1 MKEDYT
7 YTISGTLYDHDIKH
21 PSKYTRLNGNWTLE
35 TAQNKYYRLVNQ
47 QGGLFKGLRVDSKEV
62 FFFEEFRDDDLQAEV
77 SCEAHPGRVIKQC
90 KTILKP
96 DQEDTARN
104 QKEWSFFATYL
115 EVPFKDDIK
124 NQVPTLAATWEVL
137 PEPWVLTEKLT
148 VFNKYD
154 KDMQNAP
161 GANFSGLRRAFSVDL
176 AMED

>member
-1 MKEDYT
+1 
-7 YTISGTLYDHDIKH
+7 
-21 PSKYTRLNGNWTLE
+21 GNWKLK
-35 TAQNKYYRLVNQ
+35 TAQNKYYGLVNQ
-47 QGGLFKGLRVDSKEV
+47 QCGLFEGLRVNSKEV
-62 FFFEEFRDDDLQAEV
+62 FFFEEFRHDDLQAEV
-77 SCEAHPGRVIKQC
+77 AREAQPGRVIKQF
-90 KTILKP
+90 KTTLIP
-96 DQEDTARN
+96 DQEDTAKD
-104 QKEWSFFATYL
+104 QKERLFVATYL

-124 NQVPTLAATWEVL
+124 NQVRALAATWEVL